1 MTASRLQALCVQGHK
16 RAGSAAGRGRAR
28 PLPHRDPR
36 PRRAAQLRE
45 PHCTDRPRPLRPQ
58 PSRNR
63 NPQESPGGRGPR
75 QSTPPSVLSARL
87 GVRAGLPVPTRSWSP
102 ERPPAACVC
111 RLLRAPCGLRWP
123 WEALRVSGP
132 CARGD
137 SGTAV
142 TCSGPPSVRFSFPG
156 GQPGSRSQTK
166 VLRFAATTCDG
177 QENPA
182 PGAGRTTGSHP
193 APALWRGHTRAAN
206 LDGPDRR
213 HEGCKVPATASSS
226 WGGAEPAPGGP
237 ARFPGPGRVQCGAD
251 TGDGSVVLLSP
262 PAEPRLSRPE

>member
-1 MTASRLQALCVQGHK
+1 MAGAGPSACHGVKCVLKRAALGGLCPLSWAHGPPCLLPLPVTASSDRHPRLPSEGPRGRVGPPGVWGPGSPRFRTLEVTASRLQALCVQGHK

-36 PRRAAQLRE
+36 ARRAAQLRE
-45 PHCTDRPRPLRPQ
+45 PPCTDRPRPLCPQ
-58 PSRNR
+58 PSLNR
-63 NPQESPGGRGPR
+63 NPQESPGRGPR
-75 QSTPPSVLSARL
+75 QSTPPSVSSARL

-111 RLLRAPCGLRWP
+111 PLLRAPCGPGWR

-156 GQPGSRSQTK
+156 GQPGSRSQT
-166 VLRFAATTCDG
+166 
-177 QENPA
+177 
-182 PGAGRTTGSHP
+182 PGSQVRCYH
-193 APALWRGHTRAAN
+193 
-206 LDGPDRR
+206 
-213 HEGCKVPATASSS
+213 V
-226 WGGAEPAPGGP
+226 
-237 ARFPGPGRVQCGAD
+237 
-251 TGDGSVVLLSP
+251 
-262 PAEPRLSRPE
+262 